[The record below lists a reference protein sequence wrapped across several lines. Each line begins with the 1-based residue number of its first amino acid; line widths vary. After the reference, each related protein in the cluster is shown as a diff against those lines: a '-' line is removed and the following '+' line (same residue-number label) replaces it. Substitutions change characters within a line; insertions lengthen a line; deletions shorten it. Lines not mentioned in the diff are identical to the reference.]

1 MKKIILLL
9 ICPVLF
15 LTACNN
21 AETELND
28 FYGKFSDS
36 LATEQEL
43 VSLNENYNALESTKA
58 ELQEELNNATIEEI
72 NSVSQNLLDNTD
84 ERLALLEEEKE
95 LMASSNEAFN
105 EAREAAENI
114 SDEDYKQEAESLVNA
129 MDNRYDAHENLTHTY
144 VEALESEKTLFEY
157 LTKEDI
163 TQDTVD
169 EHLNTIAEYNEPID
183 EALSSFSAET
193 ERINQL
199 KTGIEQILE
208 NN

>member
-1 MKKIILLL
+1 MKKMILLFV
-9 ICPVLF
+9 CPVLF

-21 AETELND
+21 AETELNE
-28 FYGKFSDS
+28 FYEEFSDS
-36 LATEQEL
+36 MAEEQEL

-58 ELQEELNNATIEEI
+58 ELQNDLNNATIEEI
-72 NSVSQNLLDNTD
+72 NSISQNLLDNTD
-84 ERLALLEEEKE
+84 ERLALLEEEGE
-95 LMASSNEAFN
+95 LMASSNEAFDG
-105 EAREAAENI
+105 AREAAENI

-129 MDNRYDAHENLTHTY
+129 MDNRYDAHENMTNTY
-144 VEALESEKTLFEY
+144 VQALESEKTLFEY

-163 TQDTVD
+163 TQDTID

-193 ERINQL
+193 EKINKL

-208 NN
+208 KN